1 MGGARQQDMKF
12 KINGCINTNVFGGK
26 FGGNLCMGNLQQ
38 QMEEQDLQLS
48 LLLPIA
54 SALAPA
60 IGQASLLLSTVDSS
74 RTFRPFLKTS
84 NGKPSFQFPLALH
97 LLLLRALES

>member
-12 KINGCINTNVFGGK
+12 KINGCINTKVFGGR

-48 LLLPIA
+48 ALLPIA
-54 SALAPA
+54 AALAPA
-60 IGQASLLLSTVDSS
+60 IGQGISALI
-74 RTFRPFLKTS
+74 
-84 NGKPSFQFPLALH
+84 NGGQLENLQALPED
-97 LLLLRALES
+97 L